1 MKTLPLESTP
11 SNRSQRESEHTH
23 DQECNGRSATPPAQ
37 EEEHPEPSQTRAPES
52 PRSADAGFP
61 SLQRRW
67 YLRIVGLL
75 TILGVLL
82 YSYLSHSFSGALLG
96 ERSFVIALGV
106 VIVITS
112 FGVRVSLLMSAF
124 VAFIWWAFTL
134 LASTNTAISSELS
147 LILLTLSDTAL
158 ILWASR
164 SRKADRA
171 SPR

>member
-1 MKTLPLESTP
+1 
-11 SNRSQRESEHTH
+11 
-23 DQECNGRSATPPAQ
+23 
-37 EEEHPEPSQTRAPES
+37 
-52 PRSADAGFP
+52 
-61 SLQRRW
+61 
-67 YLRIVGLL
+67 VGLL